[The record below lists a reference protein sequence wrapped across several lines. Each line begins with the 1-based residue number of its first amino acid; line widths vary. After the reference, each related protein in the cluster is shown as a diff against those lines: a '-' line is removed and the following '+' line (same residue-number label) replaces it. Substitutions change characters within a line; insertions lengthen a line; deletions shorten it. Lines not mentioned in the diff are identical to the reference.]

1 MSLNYT
7 NDTTSITEDDVYL
20 NTYNTRLNNLF
31 VYMSEL
37 VWEDYQDKVVSDNFS
52 FWDYTIDAF
61 NGEHMDYF
69 LDINESWYEVFAEY
83 KPWELISSSNE
94 SVLKLILSW
103 ELRIA
108 FIDDYSKILLLNKSI
123 KKEYSEKVSEILYL
137 N

>member
-1 MSLNYT
+1 MSLNYA

-37 VWEDYQDKVVSDNFS
+37 VWEDYQDKVISDNFS

-69 LDINESWYEVFAEY
+69 LDENNSWYEVFAEY
-83 KPWELISSSNE
+83 DPWELIHSSNE

-103 ELRIA
+103 ELRVA
-108 FIDDYSKILLLNKSI
+108 FINNYSKILLLNKSI
-123 KKEYSEKVSEILYL
+123 QKKYSDKVSEILYL